1 MPSLGMAEILVIAIV
16 ALVFLGPDKLPNAAR
31 QVGKAL
37 RELRRH
43 SDNVKAELRDVVDVD
58 GVAQMHRDFKE
69 AVDFRSV
76 LTDVTV
82 GGDGASST
90 SPRGSQTPESGA
102 PAEILDAATLD
113 EGGSR
118 RRLLPGSSSG
128 QDGAPVAEAPA
139 EED

>member
-1 MPSLGMAEILVIAIV
+1 MPSLGMAEILVIAVV

-31 QVGKAL
+31 QLGKAL
-37 RELRRH
+37 HELRRH
-43 SDNVKAELRDVVDVD
+43 SDNVKAELREVVDVD
-58 GVAQMHRDFKE
+58 GVTQIHRDFKE

-90 SPRGSQTPESGA
+90 SPRTSQTPEPVG

-113 EGGSR
+113 EGDSR
-118 RRLLPGSSSG
+118 RRLLPGSSSDQAG
-128 QDGAPVAEAPA
+128 PPAAEAPA
-139 EED
+139 DED

>member
-1 MPSLGMAEILVIAIV
+1 MPSLGMAEILVIAVV

-43 SDNVKAELRDVVDVD
+43 SDNVKAELRDVVDFD
-58 GVAQMHRDFKE
+58 GVTQMHRDFKE

-82 GGDGASST
+82 GDDGASSA
-90 SPRGSQTPESGA
+90 SRRASQTPELAG

-113 EGGSR
+113 EGASR
-118 RRLLPGSSSG
+118 RRLLPGSSSDQAG
-128 QDGAPVAEAPA
+128 PPVPEAPA
-139 EED
+139 DED